1 MKNKI
6 LILIVAFMA
15 VNMQSFSQGNLL
27 ITPKRVVFEGN
38 SQQAEV
44 NLMNTGT
51 DTATYSVSLRH
62 YNMSEEGVLQLI
74 EKTDS
79 TQKIADPFL
88 RLFPRQVTL
97 APGEA
102 QIVMLQYRRKPGM
115 KEGEYRSHI
124 WFRSEKNYDPL
135 GKQQTSLDSTQM
147 SVTVTAIFGI
157 TIPVIIRTG
166 QLNVTTSLSDFK
178 LETGSNK
185 SQTLQFTIHREGDY
199 STHGNVVVEYVP
211 DQGKPYQI
219 GMLKGLSVFTNI
231 HQRAV
236 SVKLNYVPG
245 LVLKSGKLRVRYT
258 SPDEAKYSIYAE
270 SLISS
275 NDLGWMNYAIVTT
288 K

>member
-1 MKNKI
+1 M
-6 LILIVAFMA
+6 VMAFMA
-15 VNMQSFSQGNLL
+15 VGMQSFAQGNLL

-38 SQQAEV
+38 NQQAEL

-62 YNMSEEGVLQLI
+62 YNMSEEGILQMI
-74 EKTDS
+74 EKSDTAQD
-79 TQKIADPFL
+79 IADPYL
-88 RLFPRQVTL
+88 RIFPRQVTL

-102 QIVMLQYRRKPGM
+102 QVVMMQYRRKPGM
-115 KEGEYRSHI
+115 KEGEYRSHV
-124 WFRSEKNYDPL
+124 WFRSEKNYEPL
-135 GKQQTSLDSTQM
+135 GKQQPSLDSAQM
-147 SVTVTAIFGI
+147 SVSVIAIFGI

-166 QLNVTTSLSDFK
+166 QVNVSTTLSGFK
-178 LETGSNK
+178 LETETDK
-185 SQTLQFTIHREGDY
+185 RQTLQFMIHREGDY

-231 HQRAV
+231 HQRSV
-236 SVKLNYVPG
+236 SIKLNYVPG

-270 SLISS
+270 AMISR
-275 NDLGWMNYAIVTT
+275 NDLGWMNYAIVST